1 MFNKKEIKPRQ
12 FDDDLINLD
21 EIDDLDFIADT
32 DGSEDEGMIEGFD
45 EIAGEEPRLPADKKK
60 AEYKDFSWK
69 RETFSTICYL
79 LAVIA
84 LTFLFVQFVGQR
96 THVNGDSMNATLY
109 DGDNLL
115 VDKLSYHFT
124 DPERFDIIVFP
135 YQYQEN
141 TFYIKRIIGMPGETV
156 QIIDGMIYI
165 NGEIL
170 SETYGTETMQYAG
183 IAANLIELGED
194 EYFVLGDNR
203 NNSSDSRDPSV
214 GKVYK
219 DQIVGKAF
227 LRIWPLN
234 KFGILK
240 HQ

>member
-1 MFNKKEIKPRQ
+1 MLNRNEKE
-12 FDDDLINLD
+12 LN
-21 EIDDLDFIADT
+21 T
-32 DGSEDEGMIEGFD
+32 
-45 EIAGEEPRLPADKKK
+45 EEK
-60 AEYKDFSWK
+60 EYSLK
-69 RETFSTICYL
+69 REIISTIVYL
-79 LAVIA
+79 LAVVA

-96 THVNGDSMNATLY
+96 THVNGDSMNATLE
-109 DGDNLL
+109 DGDNLI
-115 VDKLSYHFT
+115 VDKISYRFT

-141 TFYIKRIIGMPGETV
+141 TYYIKRIVGMPGETV
-156 QIIDGMIYI
+156 QVQDGMIYI
-165 NGEIL
+165 DGEML
-170 SETYGTETMQYAG
+170 EESYGKEVMQYAG
-183 IAANLIELGED
+183 IASDPITLGED

-214 GKVYK
+214 GNIKE

-227 LRIWPLN
+227 IRIWPLN

>member
-1 MFNKKEIKPRQ
+1 MFKKKDQKIEQ
-12 FDDDLINLD
+12 FDELLDLD
-21 EIDDLDFIADT
+21 EIDDLEFIT
-32 DGSEDEGMIEGFD
+32 DLEESEDD
-45 EIAGEEPRLPADKKK
+45 EIDEVDESLAEDFVFDKCKM
-60 AEYKDFSWK
+60 ERKDFSWK
-69 RETFSTICYL
+69 REIISTVAYL
-79 LAVIA
+79 LLVVA

-96 THVNGDSMNATLY
+96 THVNGDSMNATLH

-115 VDKLSYHFT
+115 VDKLSYRFK
-124 DPERFDIIVFP
+124 DPERYDIIVFP

-156 QIIDGMIYI
+156 QIIDGMVYI
-165 NGEIL
+165 NGEL
-170 SETYGTETMQYAG
+170 LDETYGAEVMQYSG
-183 IAANLIELGED
+183 IAGDPIELGED

-214 GKVYK
+214 GNIHE
-219 DQIVGKAF
+219 DQIIGKAF
-227 LRIWPLN
+227 IRIWPLN